1 MTTYSLFGRTFE
13 ITPAKLTVGLLLLF
27 FTGAELLPRVWKI
40 SFPARYQPLGGLLSG
55 YFGGLAGMQG
65 ALRSAFLIKA
75 GLSKEGYVATG
86 AAIAFFIDVSRLTVY
101 WRLISEQRTAF
112 EPGLVMAAVLA
123 AFAGSIIGNRY
134 LRKVTMAGIQVL
146 VTAMLIL
153 VSLGLVTGFL

>member
-1 MTTYSLFGRTFE
+1 
-13 ITPAKLTVGLLLLF
+13 
-27 FTGAELLPRVWKI
+27 LPRVWKI
-40 SFPARYQPLGGLLSG
+40 SFAARYQPLGGLLSG

-112 EPGLVMAAVLA
+112 DPGLVAAAVLA
-123 AFAGSIIGNRY
+123 AFVGSIIGNRY
-134 LRKVTMAGIQVL
+134 LRKATMAGIQVL
-146 VTAMLIL
+146 VTVMLIL